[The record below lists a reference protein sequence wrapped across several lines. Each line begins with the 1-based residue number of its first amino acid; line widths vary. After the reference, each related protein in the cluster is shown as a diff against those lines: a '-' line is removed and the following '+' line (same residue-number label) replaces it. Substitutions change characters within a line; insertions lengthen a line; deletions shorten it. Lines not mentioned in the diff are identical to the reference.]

1 MNADLLDSNSLA
13 ADTFVRNIAI
23 WMNLFNII
31 FNCMGKRKVKYHN
44 GFRFLPAKRQ
54 FAQENANL
62 NVILFCTIICR
73 VNL

>member
-1 MNADLLDSNSLA
+1 MDEL
-13 ADTFVRNIAI
+13 VQ
-23 WMNLFNII
+23 NII

-62 NVILFCTIICR
+62 NVILFCTLKCRTICKAR
-73 VNL
+73 EIKKQ